1 MSFFEEHHLIYSCK
15 CCFSLNILCYINR
28 KVNKLMSHD
37 SSSDIFSDS
46 WLWLWGINMLS
57 TLQFQSAH
65 SAGSTYWSTAVC
77 ALQVLLVYPSL
88 LISQFTHE
96 DGILV
101 GLQQVLL
108 VCSQLLPVCAV
119 QIHAKLSVSQAGS
132 QKKRGVHVKLFKKAF
147 SLQTAEQMSPP
158 TPSPPAD
165 AMLRQ
170 LNVVS
175 LNLPF
180 VSLFSGGWR
189 HNFGTWRNEKKLHSI
204 HLQSARCCEQLH
216 KVLHVLVLFV
226 LMNLGELLLLA
237 AVWCSVNTRCHHLYV
252 IGCVELSRSNWNCQ
266 LKIRKSVWTQ
276 SPILC

>member
-1 MSFFEEHHLIYSCK
+1 MSFFLEHRLIYSCK
-15 CCFSLNILCYINR
+15 FCFSLNILCYINR

-158 TPSPPAD
+158 TPQPACWRHVEATQRSFFESPVCLAVFRWMTSQFRYLTKWKEIAQYPSAIRQ
-165 AMLRQ
+165 MLRATAQ
-170 LNVVS
+170 SSAYFMHGSVRLNE
-175 LNLPF
+175 LGRATAP
-180 VSLFSGGWR
+180 
-189 HNFGTWRNEKKLHSI
+189 
-204 HLQSARCCEQLH
+204 RCR
-216 KVLHVLVLFV
+216 
-226 LMNLGELLLLA
+226 LM
-237 AVWCSVNTRCHHLYV
+237 
-252 IGCVELSRSNWNCQ
+252 LSEH
-266 LKIRKSVWTQ
+266 
-276 SPILC
+276 